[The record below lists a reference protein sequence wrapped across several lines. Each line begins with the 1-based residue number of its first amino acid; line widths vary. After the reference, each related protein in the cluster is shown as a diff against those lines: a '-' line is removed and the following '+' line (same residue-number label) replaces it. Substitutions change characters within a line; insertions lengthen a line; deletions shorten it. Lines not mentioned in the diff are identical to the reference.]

1 MSRFKRFKLHPFRS
15 GYEKRVRDNIE
26 SEKLKFEYED
36 THLPYTT
43 YHTYTP
49 DFTLYGTNTT
59 FWVECKGRFCAQDRS
74 KMLAVKEQHPDKDIR
89 FLFQVDNPIRKGSKT
104 TNTMWA
110 TKYGFKS
117 AVGEV
122 MPTEWIKEL
131 Y

>member
-1 MSRFKRFKLHPFRS
+1 MRS

-26 SEKLKFEYED
+26 KEKIRFSYED

-43 YHTYTP
+43 SHMYTP
-49 DFTLYGTNTT
+49 DFTLYSEDGNRRL
-59 FWVECKGRFCAQDRS
+59 WVECKGRFTSFDRS

-110 TKYGFKS
+110 AKYGFKS

-122 MPTEWIKEL
+122 VPMEWISEL
-131 Y
+131 F